1 MSLDRLRSWT
11 GVRLGPVEVLAAVDS
26 TNAEALRR
34 VERGTARD
42 GLVLVA
48 ERQEAGRGSRG
59 RAWSHLPGRS
69 IALTALLRA
78 SDAQPPHL
86 ATWAGVV
93 AATDVA
99 LAHGLVASIKWP
111 NDGLLHGKGAAARQ
125 ADAPIAPNAGGK
137 FAGVLVEA
145 RSAAA
150 ATWAA
155 LGVGVNVG
163 HGAAD
168 LAGEFRRPPTSLFL
182 HGVALPLEAAHLELL
197 AALDRRLVHDPE
209 ELVRDLSDRLGL
221 VGRGVV
227 ATLPDRE
234 ERGRLVAIGVDG
246 RLRLSGPG
254 GERSLHGAHVVAL
267 ALDPAE

>member
-1 MSLDRLRSWT
+1 MELPRLRHWS
-11 GVRLGPVEVLAAVDS
+11 GERLGPVEVLPVVDS

-34 VERGTARD
+34 VERGDARD

-48 ERQEAGRGSRG
+48 ELQEAGRGSRG
-59 RAWSHLPGRS
+59 RAWSHLPGKS
-69 IALTALLRA
+69 IALTVLLRA
-78 SDAQPPHL
+78 SDERPPHL
-86 ATWAGVV
+86 ATWAAVV

-99 LAHGLVASIKWP
+99 RAHGLVASVKWP
-111 NDGLLHGKGAAARQ
+111 NDGLLHGKGKTAPEASE
-125 ADAPIAPNAGGK
+125 PIARDAGRK
-137 FAGVLVEA
+137 FAGVLAEA
-145 RSAAA
+145 RGGAAA
-150 ATWAA
+150 VWTA

-168 LAGEFRRPPTSLFL
+168 FAGEFRRPPTSLLL

-197 AALDRRLVHDPE
+197 HALDRRLAHDPE

-221 VGRGVV
+221 VGRAVV

-254 GERSLHGAHVVAL
+254 GERFLHGAHVVAL

>member
-1 MSLDRLRSWT
+1 MELPRLRDWS
-11 GVRLGPVEVLAAVDS
+11 GERLGPVEVLPVVDS

-34 VERGTARD
+34 VTRGVACD

-59 RAWSHLPGRS
+59 RAWSHLPGKS

-78 SDAQPPHL
+78 SDERPPHL
-86 ATWAGVV
+86 ATWAAVV
-93 AATDVA
+93 AATDLA

-111 NDGLLHGKGAAARQ
+111 NDGLLHGNGPTAPDADEPNAR
-125 ADAPIAPNAGGK
+125 DAGGK

-150 ATWAA
+150 ATWTA

-168 LAGEFRRPPTSLFL
+168 LAGEFRWPPTSLLL
-182 HGVALPLEAAHLELL
+182 HGVALPFEAAHFELL
-197 AALDRRLVHDPE
+197 AALDRRLAHDPE

-221 VGRGVV
+221 IGRAVV

-267 ALDPAE
+267 AVDPAE